1 MEEKE
6 EEVVEEEEGE
16 GVGKKGEEVEEELVE
31 EEEDEKR
38 GRSRIVSQN
47 FSFLFLFGSSITPSD
62 HLPIKF
68 ATYWRALFQTLMQ
81 NWQFVIRAKRL
92 QVIGVILANQTEQT

>member
-47 FSFLFLFGSSITPSD
+47 FSFLFLFGSSITLSD
-62 HLPIKF
+62 HLPI
-68 ATYWRALFQTLMQ
+68 R
-81 NWQFVIRAKRL
+81 FVTSWLNIFPLLLNHTASFK
-92 QVIGVILANQTEQT
+92 ASNFFT